1 MDWDI
6 PTFARALFEDS
17 LPKDMHKSIT
27 PWVFD
32 TWADLYG
39 PWEKQ
44 WFAEA
49 ERILMDPSESTER
62 TLEA

>member
-17 LPKDMHKSIT
+17 LPKDMHKSIS

-49 ERILMDPSESTER
+49 ERILMDPFK
-62 TLEA
+62 